1 MKRTLAQ
8 KVLALI
14 KGGDESKLIRF
25 ESKLDKQLNK
35 QIDIRKDSIESL
47 EEKIEDAKE
56 ALNDTILSVNFDKIQ
71 SSDNVE
77 SYCKEYIQNILAKQD
92 IIEDFEIQLE
102 NEKHAIERLSK
113 VKQAIDSVE
122 SKDVLESK

>member
-8 KVLALI
+8 KVLAIL

-35 QIDIRKDSIESL
+35 QIDIRKDKIESL

-56 ALNDTILSVNFDKIQ
+56 TLNDTILSVDFDQIQ

-77 SYCKEYIQNILAKQD
+77 SYCKQYIQNILAKQD
-92 IIEDFEIQLE
+92 IIEDFEISLE
-102 NEKHAIERLSK
+102 NEKHQIERLTK
-113 VKQAIDSVE
+113 VKNAIDSVE